1 MNLLQCGNAK
11 RASRV
16 DERRRHLLDV
26 SRALFVEH
34 GFHQTGVAQIAAA
47 SGIKVGQI
55 YRDFASKEDIIAAMA
70 EVDIADFLDE
80 ASLRVAVESKD
91 ALAIRAWVDRFVSID
106 DTVEECRMFTEILA
120 EVGRNPRIADIHRRI
135 DCRMRQCLAAA
146 LEALAP
152 ASPASE
158 REALSDLIMVL
169 GMGMMIRR
177 VIDPARDW
185 AVIARRIGGIVD
197 ATLDSLR
204 QDGVTAGGPAL

>member
-1 MNLLQCGNAK
+1 MKARRLNLLQCSNSK
-11 RASRV
+11 RASRA

-70 EVDIADFLDE
+70 EVDIRDFLDE
-80 ASLRVAVESKD
+80 ASLRTAVEAQDKV
-91 ALAIRAWVDRFVSID
+91 AIRAWVDRFVSID
-106 DTVEECRMFTEILA
+106 DTVEECRMSTEILA

-135 DCRMRQCLAAA
+135 DQRMRQCLAAA

-152 ASPASE
+152 ASADGE
-158 REALSDLIMVL
+158 REALSDLIMML

-177 VIDPARDW
+177 VIDPDRDW
-185 AVIARRIGGIVD
+185 AVIARRVGGIVD
-197 ATLDSLR
+197 SQLDALR
-204 QDGVTAGGPAL
+204 RDGAL